1 LHSGERPALLCI
13 SQSFAPDTTPTAIR
27 ASKLLEHLSAR
38 WDITVLSE
46 ADGARGDSRVAVEVV
61 RSWRP
66 RRLFALLRRLRLSKL
81 LELGVWPDESIFWV
95 APAVLAGRRIVRER
109 RPRAIVVFMMP
120 YSAGLAGIVLS
131 RLQRLPLIL
140 NLDDSLTCTD
150 MHPHFPTRLHY
161 RLAKALEDLYVRCAD
176 EVIYVS
182 ATNLEAVRARQPQG
196 VGEKLHLVRYGA
208 DATDFSARVADGAAT
223 NGAARDEAAR
233 GMRVDH
239 GAACEQ
245 TPAGVPAR
253 ERRFEIAYVGA
264 MSGWWTLIEAHAPP
278 PGIAKR
284 IYNAWV
290 RLGRYE
296 LMALDQ
302 RTSSPEVIGHAIIDA
317 IAEHSDW
324 AGRVGLTLYGNPYAA
339 DVVAQAL
346 ASAGVQDVVTVLD
359 PVAHA
364 QVAGILAGADLLFLT
379 LPGRTDGSRGGRISA
394 KTYEYLM
401 TDRPILAALPR
412 GENWDYLAD
421 KPGVWLVEPD
431 DRERMQEVIADL
443 AQAKFAGSALTFDR
457 SELADDLSYEGR
469 ATEFEAVV
477 NAGIERGGGRRRA
490 A

>member
-27 ASKLLEHLSAR
+27 ASKLLEHLSVR

-46 ADGARGDSRVAVEVV
+46 ADGPRGDSRVDVEVV

-66 RRLFALLRRLRLSKL
+66 RKLLALLRRLRLSKL

-95 APAVLAGRRIVRER
+95 APAVLAGRRLARER
-109 RPRAIVVFMMP
+109 RPRAVVVFMMP

-131 RLQRLPLIL
+131 RLKRLPLIL
-140 NLDDSLTCTD
+140 NLDDSPTCTD

-161 RLAKALEDLYVRCAD
+161 RLARALEDLYVRCAD

-182 ATNLEAVRARQPQG
+182 ATNLETVRLRQPG
-196 VGEKLHLVRYGA
+196 GMGEKLHLVRYGA
-208 DATDFSARVADGAAT
+208 DAADFRAR
-223 NGAARDEAAR
+223 
-233 GMRVDH
+233 
-239 GAACEQ
+239 
-245 TPAGVPAR
+245 PAGEEAHD
-253 ERRFEIAYVGA
+253 RFEIAYVGA
-264 MSGWWTLIEAHAPP
+264 MSGWWALIEAHAPP
-278 PGIAKR
+278 PSIAKR
-284 IYNAWV
+284 MYSAWT

-296 LMALDQ
+296 RMVLDQ

-317 IAEHSDW
+317 LAEHPDW
-324 AGRVGLTLYGNPYAA
+324 AGRVGLTLHGNPYAA

-346 ASAGVQDVVTVLD
+346 ASAGVQDVVTARD

-364 QVAGILAGADLLFLT
+364 QVAGILASADLLFLT

-421 KPGVWLVEPD
+421 KPGVWLVEPH
-431 DRERMQEVIADL
+431 DRARMQEIIAEL
-443 AQAKFAGSALTFDR
+443 AQAKFAGSARAFDR
-457 SELADDLSYEGR
+457 GELAAELSYEGR
-469 ATEFEAVV
+469 AAEFDAVV
-477 NAGIERGGGRRRA
+477 NVGIERAGGRRRA
-490 A
+490 PQPPNSSPR